1 MGLDSLSNRT
11 AQAPFTKTHFN
22 TKNSVKMTAEAAAA
36 TPKAKKVT
44 KPKKAASHPPYKNMV
59 KAAIVALKE
68 KKGSSRQAIIKYIL
82 ANYKIDDAAK
92 VNTRVKIALKNGLKA
107 GTLKSAKG
115 TGATGSFRVA
125 EKETKKAV
133 KKTPKKKPAGDK
145 KPKKKAPA
153 KAKTAKSPAKKA
165 KSPKKKAA
173 AKKPAAAKPKPAKKA
188 KPAKKSPAKK
198 SQSRQGQEV
207 NFFYWS
213 FSCTNMV
220 SKYLKI
226 IYNVYC
232 QDILDMSFQYSLK

>member
-92 VNTRVKIALKNGLKA
+92 VNTRVKIGLKNGLKA

-133 KKTPKKKPAGDK
+133 KKTPAGDK

-153 KAKTAKSPAKKA
+153 KAKTAKSPAK
-165 KSPKKKAA
+165 S
-173 AKKPAAAKPKPAKKA
+173 PAKKA
-188 KPAKKSPAKK
+188 K
-198 SQSRQGQEV
+198 
-207 NFFYWS
+207 
-213 FSCTNMV
+213 
-220 SKYLKI
+220 
-226 IYNVYC
+226 
-232 QDILDMSFQYSLK
+232 

>member
-165 KSPKKKAA
+165 KSPKKKN
-173 AKKPAAAKPKPAKKA
+173 PPKNLRP
-188 KPAKKSPAKK
+188 K

>member
-92 VNTRVKIALKNGLKA
+92 VNTRVKIALKNGLNA

-133 KKTPKKKPAGDK
+133 KKTPKKKPAAA
-145 KPKKKAPA
+145 KPKPAKKAPA
-153 KAKTAKSPAKKA
+153 SKKS
-165 KSPKKKAA
+165 
-173 AKKPAAAKPKPAKKA
+173 PAKKA

-198 SQSRQGQEV
+198 A
-207 NFFYWS
+207 
-213 FSCTNMV
+213 
-220 SKYLKI
+220 KAAKA
-226 IYNVYC
+226 
-232 QDILDMSFQYSLK
+232 KK

>member
-22 TKNSVKMTAEAAAA
+22 TKISVKMTAEAAA

-153 KAKTAKSPAKKA
+153 TKKS
-165 KSPKKKAA
+165 
-173 AKKPAAAKPKPAKKA
+173 PAKKA

-198 SQSRQGQEV
+198 A
-207 NFFYWS
+207 
-213 FSCTNMV
+213 
-220 SKYLKI
+220 KAAKA
-226 IYNVYC
+226 
-232 QDILDMSFQYSLK
+232 KK

>member
-125 EKETKKAV
+125 EKETKKA
-133 KKTPKKKPAGDK
+133 AGDK

-165 KSPKKKAA
+165 KSPKKKAPA
-173 AKKPAAAKPKPAKKA
+173 SKKSPAKKA

-198 SQSRQGQEV
+198 A
-207 NFFYWS
+207 
-213 FSCTNMV
+213 
-220 SKYLKI
+220 KAAKA
-226 IYNVYC
+226 
-232 QDILDMSFQYSLK
+232 K

>member
-82 ANYKIDDAAK
+82 AYYKIDDAAK

-125 EKETKKAV
+125 EKGTKKAV
-133 KKTPKKKPAGDK
+133 KKTPKK

-198 SQSRQGQEV
+198 A
-207 NFFYWS
+207 
-213 FSCTNMV
+213 
-220 SKYLKI
+220 KAAKA
-226 IYNVYC
+226 
-232 QDILDMSFQYSLK
+232 KK

>member
-1 MGLDSLSNRT
+1 
-11 AQAPFTKTHFN
+11 
-22 TKNSVKMTAEAAAA
+22 
-36 TPKAKKVT
+36 
-44 KPKKAASHPPYKNMV
+44 MV

-133 KKTPKKKPAGDK
+133 KKTAGDK

-165 KSPKKKAA
+165 KSPKKK
-173 AKKPAAAKPKPAKKA
+173 
-188 KPAKKSPAKK
+188 
-198 SQSRQGQEV
+198 
-207 NFFYWS
+207 
-213 FSCTNMV
+213 
-220 SKYLKI
+220 
-226 IYNVYC
+226 
-232 QDILDMSFQYSLK
+232 